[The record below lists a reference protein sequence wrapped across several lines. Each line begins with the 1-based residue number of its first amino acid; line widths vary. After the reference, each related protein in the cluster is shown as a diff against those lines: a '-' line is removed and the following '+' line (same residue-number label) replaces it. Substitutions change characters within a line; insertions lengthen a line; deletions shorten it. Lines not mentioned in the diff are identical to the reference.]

1 MKGCDKICPLLP
13 PSSRGPGRSP
23 FKAKT
28 RVRISVG
35 APGIIELLDLPVEQF
50 LALIRFDDQDALEK
64 VQKLTDGE

>member
-1 MKGCDKICPLLP
+1 
-13 PSSRGPGRSP
+13 
-23 FKAKT
+23 
-28 RVRISVG
+28 VG